1 MNPYQTILTH
11 HKIPM
16 NFIIRPLSTIFNHIK
31 PPLIHINSKEV
42 HHESASES
50 LTTLSLLRREALG
63 GGRSATLGPLVWPPW
78 PKSWSRKPF
87 LVDFWWNSNGIS
99 GEKTTWINPLSW
111 DDFWIMDGLL
121 MENPIQMDDWG
132 YQENRTPPKNLSSS
146 QWIIL
151 IFSEFGCNSKH

>member
-63 GGRSATLGPLVWPPW
+63 GGRSATLGLWYGHLGQRAGPETI
-78 PKSWSRKPF
+78 SGGF
-87 LVDFWWNSNGIS
+87 LVKKQHG
-99 GEKTTWINPLSW
+99 
-111 DDFWIMDGLL
+111 
-121 MENPIQMDDWG
+121 
-132 YQENRTPPKNLSSS
+132 
-146 QWIIL
+146 
-151 IFSEFGCNSKH
+151 